1 VSQILAISRFQV
13 GGNEN
18 ALLNFVG
25 NFTFENNDHSAGM
38 LGVGPPNLNPR
49 HENDGPS
56 TNETLDERTAT
67 GRSSETETLERSMS
81 KDEIEEKRRD
91 DEVLKLARK
100 YTSQSHHSIYN
111 KNPFE
116 EKEDS
121 ILNPASPNFSP
132 RAFAK
137 SLLNLQARDPEK
149 WKQRTTGFAFKDLNV
164 YGFGSATD
172 YQKSVVCDEIP
183 YFRI

>member
-1 VSQILAISRFQV
+1 
-13 GGNEN
+13 
-18 ALLNFVG
+18 
-25 NFTFENNDHSAGM
+25 M
-38 LGVGPPNLNPR
+38 LGVGPPNLQPHN
-49 HENDGPS
+49 ENDEARR
-56 TNETLDERTAT
+56 NETIEERTAT
-67 GRSSETETLERSMS
+67 GRSSETQTLERSMS

-100 YTSQSHHSIYN
+100 YTTQSHHSVYN

-121 ILNPASPNFSP
+121 ILNPASPDFSP

-149 WKQRTTGFAFKDLNV
+149 WKQRTTGFAFKNLNV
-164 YGFGSATD
+164 YGFGSPTD
-172 YQKSVVCDEIP
+172 YQKSVVCDETL